1 MSKVMRK
8 LKDIFTNQKELPQ
21 WVLPLV
27 FLVWLFMEI
36 TEYGHRSFV
45 EGFMEDFTDPLL
57 YYIFIGV
64 GIVSFVIVYFVKR
77 NEKNKVDEDEEVNKS
92 VQEENSSNGGMTI
105 VVIVW
110 ILVMILGYFNTKS
123 SKETEK
129 RVEDFMEQKKIE
141 QIDPHLEE

>member
-1 MSKVMRK
+1 MRK
-8 LKDIFTNQKELPQ
+8 LKDIFTNPKELPQ

-27 FLVWLFMEI
+27 FLIWIFLEI
-36 TEYGHRSFV
+36 TEYGHRPFV
-45 EGFMEDFTDPLL
+45 EGFMEDFTDPLF

-64 GIVSFVIVYFVKR
+64 GIVSIVIVYFVKR

-129 RVEDFMEQKKIE
+129 RVEDFMEQKKME
-141 QIDPHLEE
+141 QIDPHSQE

>member
-1 MSKVMRK
+1 MGK

-27 FLVWLFMEI
+27 ILVWLFMEI
-36 TEYGHRSFV
+36 TEYGHRPFV
-45 EGFMEDFTDPLL
+45 EGFVEDFTDPLL

-77 NEKNKVDEDEEVNKS
+77 NERKKVEDGELDNS
-92 VQEENSSNGGMTI
+92 IQEENASNGGMKI

-110 ILVMILGYFNTKS
+110 IFAIVVGYFSNRHR
-123 SKETEK
+123 KETEK
-129 RVEDFMEQKKIE
+129 RVEDFIEQKKME
-141 QIDPHLEE
+141 QIDLDSQ

>member
-1 MSKVMRK
+1 MGK
-8 LKDIFTNQKELPQ
+8 LKNIFTNQKGLPK
-21 WVLPLV
+21 WILPLV
-27 FLVWLFMEI
+27 ILVWLFMEI
-36 TEYGHRSFV
+36 TEYGHRPFV

-77 NEKNKVDEDEEVNKS
+77 NERKKVDEDGELDNS
-92 VQEENSSNGGMTI
+92 IQEENSSNGGMTI

-110 ILVMILGYFNTKS
+110 IFVIILGYFSNRH

-129 RVEDFMEQKKIE
+129 RVEDFIEQKKME
-141 QIDPHLEE
+141 QIDPHSQ

>member
-1 MSKVMRK
+1 MGK

-27 FLVWLFMEI
+27 ILVWLFMEI
-36 TEYGHRSFV
+36 TEYGHRPFV
-45 EGFMEDFTDPLL
+45 EGFVEDFTDPLL

-77 NEKNKVDEDEEVNKS
+77 NERKKVEDGELDNS
-92 VQEENSSNGGMTI
+92 IQEENSSNGGMTI

-110 ILVMILGYFNTKS
+110 IFVMVMGYFSNRHRE
-123 SKETEK
+123 ETEK
-129 RVEDFMEQKKIE
+129 RVEDFIEQKKME
-141 QIDPHLEE
+141 QIDPHSQ

>member
-1 MSKVMRK
+1 MRK
-8 LKDIFTNQKELPQ
+8 LKDIFTNPKELPK
-21 WVLPLV
+21 WVLPLI

-36 TEYGHRSFV
+36 TEYGHRPFV

-77 NEKNKVDEDEEVNKS
+77 NEKNKVDEDNEVDKS
-92 VQEENSSNGGMTI
+92 VKEEKSTSGGETFGII
-105 VVIVW
+105 VFI
-110 ILVMILGYFNTKS
+110 IIIIIGYFSNRY

-129 RVEDFMEQKKIE
+129 RVEDFMEQKKME
-141 QIDPHLEE
+141 QIDPQTQE

>member
-1 MSKVMRK
+1 MGK
-8 LKDIFTNQKELPQ
+8 LKDVFTNQKELPQ

-27 FLVWLFMEI
+27 ILIWLFMEI
-36 TEYGHRSFV
+36 TEYGHRPFV
-45 EGFMEDFTDPLL
+45 EGFVEDFTDPLL

-110 ILVMILGYFNTKS
+110 IFVMILGYFNTKT

-129 RVEDFMEQKKIE
+129 RVEDFMEQKKME
-141 QIDPHLEE
+141 QIDPHSQE